1 MAEVINLNATIRT
14 AIRHGV
20 NALRRSGQVPAVVY
34 GNKIATTHI
43 QLETREVT
51 NVLRRAGRN
60 RLITLSVG
68 DDSAPKMVLTR
79 EVQRDPIKRTIKH
92 IDFYEVSMTEKIT
105 ADIRIICI
113 GESADIKSGAG
124 VLLQEMNTLA
134 IRCLPGDLIESVTI
148 DVSGL
153 AIDGAIY
160 VREITVPEGIEV
172 MDDLSEEVV
181 RVTRYVEVK
190 EEEAPKAEVAE
201 VEVIEKGK
209 KEEEEGAAEEKEK
222 K

>member
-1 MAEVINLNATIRT
+1 MAETINLNASART
-14 AIRHGV
+14 AVRRGV

-43 QLETREVT
+43 QLEMREVT
-51 NVLRRAGRN
+51 NVLRKAGRN

-68 DDSAPKMVLTR
+68 DGTIPKMVLTR

-105 ADIRIICI
+105 AEVRIICT
-113 GESADIKSGAG
+113 GEPADVKTGAG
-124 VLLQEMNTLA
+124 VLLQEMNVLD
-134 IRCLPGDLIESVTI
+134 IRCLPGDLINSISI

-153 AIDGAIY
+153 AIDGVIR
-160 VREITVPEGIEV
+160 VRDLTVPEGIEV
-172 MDDLSEEVV
+172 MDEPDEEVA
-181 RVTRYVEVK
+181 RVTRYVEAK
-190 EEEAPKAEVAE
+190 IEEEAGAVEAPD

-209 KEEEEGAAEEKEK
+209 KEDEEGEAEK